1 MMLRQELMLAQR
13 EKALGQ
19 PLLASA
25 APSPKDFPELF
36 YHQQKLDHFNP
47 DNRTFSQRYFMN
59 FNHFKPGGPIFLN
72 IGGEGPMSPLE
83 VSGYLVNSDFAERT
97 GGGTISLVC
106 TAPHHTTPH
115 NPNPAPN
122 PNPNPNPNPSPNP
135 NREPKPKSQSRVST
149 PTPTPTLTP
158 GAPLLWQISAV

>member
-1 MMLRQELMLAQR
+1 MLAQR

-106 TAPHHTTPH
+106 TAPHHTTQPQPRPKPQPQPKPKPKPQSQSRAQTQIPIPSL
-115 NPNPAPN
+115 NPNSN
-122 PNPNPNPNPSPNP
+122 PNPNPRSTASMANLSRLIHLPPS
-135 NREPKPKSQSRVST
+135 T
-149 PTPTPTLTP
+149 
-158 GAPLLWQISAV
+158 